1 MNCSVMKYFLATLML
16 SCFSNQGFA
25 SEQEDIDEK
34 RFRAGILENCALPL
48 GTRTHHHATIA
59 WEHQKLIRKM
69 LNDNRDLFPEVLP
82 DGEVKTANNMGFH
95 WGLAPS
101 VRIAIETCLDYP
113 NRESHILEVGSCYG
127 FDAIA
132 LIMKFRLLK
141 ITCIEMDAAHT
152 DKMEQLMERVLT
164 QEQRA
169 RIKVCIG
176 DILDEEDYGLTSH
189 LERVLI
195 QEQRARIKVC
205 MGDILDEEDYGL
217 TNHLDGVSYDLA
229 IVSKVLHFYDLEDV
243 VKILRHVYYRLKPE
257 GFVVMSNMS
266 NKCHKVVEVASSICG
281 GFMPKPE
288 TIIPAM
294 TCRGSLGW
302 MHFFSKESMKE
313 LAEQADYEVIKNSY
327 VGTVYHNSAASY
339 SSWLLGAV
347 NAKECILHTVLQK
360 RKQP

>member
-16 SCFSNQGFA
+16 SCFSTQGFA

-34 RFRAGILENCALPL
+34 RFRAGIFENCALPL
-48 GTRTHHHATIA
+48 GTRTHHHATLA

-101 VRIAIETCLDYP
+101 VRIAIDTCLDYP

-132 LIMKFRLLK
+132 LIMKFRLLR

-189 LERVLI
+189 L
-195 QEQRARIKVC
+195 
-205 MGDILDEEDYGL
+205 DD
-217 TNHLDGVSYDLA
+217 VSYDLA
-229 IVSKVLHFYDLEDV
+229 IVSKVLHFYDVEDV
-243 VKILRHVYYRLKPE
+243 VKILRHVYYRLQPE
-257 GFVVMSNMS
+257 GSVVMSNMS

-313 LAEQADYEVIKNSY
+313 LAEQADYEVIENSY